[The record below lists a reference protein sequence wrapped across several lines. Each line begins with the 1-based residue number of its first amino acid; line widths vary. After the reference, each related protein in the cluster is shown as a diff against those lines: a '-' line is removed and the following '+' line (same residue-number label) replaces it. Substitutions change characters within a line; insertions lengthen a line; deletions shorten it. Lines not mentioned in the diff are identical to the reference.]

1 MMDEGLQSGYSK
13 IRMNENSSNPI
24 LLYDGVCGFCNK
36 SIQTIIAYDKKGSLK
51 FAPLQSKLGQEII
64 ARHQLANIDSV
75 VFVERSSGTE
85 RVSIRS
91 NAALQIAGYL
101 GGWWKLLKVFYIL
114 PRPLRD
120 FGYDL
125 FARYRYRF
133 FGKYD
138 SCMLPSPE
146 IRARFVDLA

>member
-1 MMDEGLQSGYSK
+1 MS
-13 IRMNENSSNPI
+13 ENSTNPV

-36 SIQTIIAYDKKGSLK
+36 SIQTIITYDKKGSLK

-64 ARHQLANIDSV
+64 ARHDLKDIDSV
-75 VFVERSSGTE
+75 VFVDRSSDTE
-85 RVSIRS
+85 RVFIRS
-91 NAALQIAGYL
+91 NAALHIAGYL
-101 GGWWKLLKVFYIL
+101 GGWWKLFQVFYIV
-114 PRPLRD
+114 PRPIRD
-120 FGYDL
+120 FCYEL
-125 FARYRYRF
+125 FAKYRYRF

>member
-1 MMDEGLQSGYSK
+1 MDERLQSGYSK
-13 IRMNENSSNPI
+13 IKMSENSTNPI

-36 SIQTIIAYDKKGSLK
+36 SIQTIITYDKKGSLK

-64 ARHQLANIDSV
+64 ARHQLGNIDSV
-75 VFVERSSGTE
+75 VFVKRSAGTE
-85 RVSIRS
+85 QVSIRS

-101 GGWWKLLKVFYIL
+101 GGWWKLLRVFYIV

-120 FGYDL
+120 FGYEL
-125 FARYRYRF
+125 FAKYRYRF